1 MKKRFL
7 RFGITA
13 RIIWLTAI
21 FTIAITAAV
30 LWQSVQSLSQQ
41 INQNNIQ
48 ATEYR
53 LKTAVITIQRRV
65 EEIDHLIDWCSV
77 NASARTFLF
86 SNINNT
92 TLNNTIYANVS
103 AQYSAISSRPYI
115 QRFLI
120 CGSDGRIMMFGS
132 SIGTSTIVT
141 SNNMRMLPGAGLEE
155 PDTCWE
161 QIAEDPLMG
170 IGMHS
175 SGIPISR
182 KITNGAKDAL
192 IYISV
197 SPLLI
202 TDILK
207 NFQLED
213 GASLYWRMGDH
224 AYNIDGSQL
233 TMLELLPELV
243 RYESDNATLSKDTL
257 IFEGEIEGRSSF
269 VIVCPLGIHNLYLA
283 AGIPKETLMD
293 QLPQMYPTLLSI
305 LLMVMPMGIL
315 LALLLQRVV
324 RRPVAALRRQIDQIS
339 DGNFTTDP
347 SIEWNHELGDIG
359 RGINHLSQSVTN
371 LMESRLE
378 DQKQR
383 QDLEYRMLQGQIS
396 PHFLYNALNSIQWMA
411 TIQHATGIAEMT
423 TSLSRLLKS
432 VSKGNERLIPLNQE
446 LALLNDYFTIQRY
459 RYGGTITMSIRWE
472 TEEIVYE
479 NVLIPRFTLQPLAEN
494 AIFHGIEPKGCA
506 GRLELVIIKD
516 GADLIL
522 RLSDDGIGMTA
533 EQIYKVLNAPEELNS
548 GSKFRHIGV
557 QNVHR
562 RMKYNFGE
570 DHGLEISSTPD
581 CGTTVTIRVPIHPHI
596 EEVSHEGNPC

>member
-13 RIIWLTAI
+13 RIIWLTAL
-21 FTIAITAAV
+21 FTIAITSAV
-30 LWQSVQSLSQQ
+30 LWQSVLSLSQQ
-41 INQNNIQ
+41 INQNNLQ

-53 LKTAVITIQRRV
+53 LKTAVMTIQRRV

-103 AQYSAISSRPYI
+103 AQYSAISSSPYI

-132 SIGTSTIVT
+132 STGTSTIVT
-141 SNNMRMLPGAGLEE
+141 PDNMRLLPGAGIKE
-155 PDTCWE
+155 PDTKWE
-161 QIAEDPLMG
+161 QISEDPLMG
-170 IGMHS
+170 VGVHS
-175 SGIPISR
+175 YGIPISR
-182 KITNGAKDAL
+182 KIYSGSKDAL

-197 SPLLI
+197 SPSLI
-202 TDILK
+202 TDVLRS
-207 NFQLED
+207 FQLED

-224 AYNIDGSQL
+224 DYRINSSELIL
-233 TMLELLPELV
+233 LEDLPELA
-243 RYESDNATLSKDTL
+243 RYESRSATLSKDTL
-257 IFEGEIEGRSSF
+257 LFEGEVEGRSSF
-269 VIVCPLGIHNLYLA
+269 VIVCPLGIHNLYLSA
-283 AGIPKETLMD
+283 QIPKETLAD
-293 QLPQMYPTLLSI
+293 QLPQMLPTLLPI
-305 LLMVMPMGIL
+305 LLLVLPLGIF

-339 DGNFTTDP
+339 DGNFSTDP
-347 SIEWNHELGDIG
+347 SIEWNHELGDVG
-359 RGINHLSQSVTN
+359 RGINHLSQSVTS

-459 RYGGTITMSIRWE
+459 RYGGTVTLDIRWE
-472 TEEIVYE
+472 AEEIVYQ

-506 GRLELVIIKD
+506 GRLELAIVKNGEDI
-516 GADLIL
+516 LL
-522 RLSDDGIGMTA
+522 RLSDDGIGMTE

-562 RMKYNFGE
+562 RLKYNFGE
-570 DHGLEISSTPD
+570 NHGLEISSTPD
-581 CGTTVTIRVPIHPHI
+581 CGTTVTIRIPIHPHI
-596 EEVSHEGNPC
+596 EEVSHEGDPC